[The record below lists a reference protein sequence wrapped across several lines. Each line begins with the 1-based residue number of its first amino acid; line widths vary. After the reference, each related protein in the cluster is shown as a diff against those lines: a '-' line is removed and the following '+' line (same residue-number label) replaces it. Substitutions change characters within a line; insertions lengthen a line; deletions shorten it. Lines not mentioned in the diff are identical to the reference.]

1 MSVFILLDSAKH
13 LFTKKTLVHHLQMQT
28 EWESGTVHNGWFIS
42 RLPKSP
48 DSNDP
53 QKLTSIFLWLLV
65 NPETSDSPERSNPAE
80 SGDPLESSDH
90 PYSQK

>member
-13 LFTKKTLVHHLQMQT
+13 FLTKKTLVQMQT
-28 EWESGTVHNGWFIS
+28 EWESGTVHNGWFIF

-53 QKLTSIFLWLLV
+53 PKLRSIFWWLLV
-65 NPETSDSPERSNPAE
+65 NPDISDPPERSNPAE
-80 SGDPLESSDH
+80 SGDP
-90 PYSQK
+90 PRK